1 MLPDLLTKRNTMT
14 SLGRPYA
21 SSSRAVLRVAG
32 VFLGAISSILLHRE
46 SAQPGFHHLS
56 YAMGT
61 PYFRRARCGFHKRT
75 SALHRLCVATDIAV
89 PPQMDQSLTQN
100 EINMRVLNAARLPED
115 NSTMNPLFGIHKV
128 QVLDRTLRRDKSPKG
143 FVDARV
149 VDILDELNRREEF
162 VTTSSCSGRVFF
174 MGYGEAGQE
183 GELVVPDITNKT
195 GRWRRVSHDGIS
207 DPDNYF
213 NLDTEPLCEARGNL
227 WLKVQPFSL
236 DVACASAADAHR
248 LVAVAREVY
257 QRGASIIV
265 PEREW
270 RTVVNIEGPE
280 RLEMPFTLCGQQVYS
295 GSLHALASLVNA
307 KLAKNWARMDRL
319 LEAMRR
325 SL

>member
-1 MLPDLLTKRNTMT
+1 MRCG
-14 SLGRPYA
+14 SLA
-21 SSSRAVLRVAG
+21 QM
-32 VFLGAISSILLHRE
+32 
-46 SAQPGFHHLS
+46 SAQSQLGI
-56 YAMGT
+56 
-61 PYFRRARCGFHKRT
+61 
-75 SALHRLCVATDIAV
+75 ATDIAV
-89 PPQMDQSLTQN
+89 PPGMDQSLAQN
-100 EINMRVLNAARLPED
+100 GINMRVLNAARLPTH
-115 NSTMNPLFGIHKV
+115 NSTMNPLFAKHKV

-143 FVDARV
+143 FVDVRAIN
-149 VDILDELNRREEF
+149 ILDELNRREEF

-174 MGYGEAGQE
+174 MAYGEAGQE
-183 GELVVPDITNKT
+183 QELVVPDIKSKT

-227 WLKVQPFSL
+227 WLKVQPFSV
-236 DVACASAADAHR
+236 DVACASMVDAHR
-248 LVAVAREVY
+248 LVAVARQVY

-270 RTVVNIEGPE
+270 RTVVSVEGPE